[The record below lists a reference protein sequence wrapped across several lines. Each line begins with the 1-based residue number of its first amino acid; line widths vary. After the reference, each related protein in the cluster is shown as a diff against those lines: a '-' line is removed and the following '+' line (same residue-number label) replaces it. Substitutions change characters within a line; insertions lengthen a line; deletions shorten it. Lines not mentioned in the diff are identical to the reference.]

1 MTRGKRERHR
11 KRAKRWVGGWRGGRQ
26 HKGKDK
32 KKTENQWRINGGQN
46 ERGRYKVV
54 VTVVWGG
61 GEGKGGQG
69 EETLAHYQL
78 AQLEDK
84 NAPKIKKRE
93 MARDRQRERERERE
107 TKR

>member
-1 MTRGKRERHR
+1 MDGGGGEATQR
-11 KRAKRWVGGWRGGRQ
+11 KRQ
-26 HKGKDK
+26 

-93 MARDRQRERERERE
+93 MARDRQTERERERE